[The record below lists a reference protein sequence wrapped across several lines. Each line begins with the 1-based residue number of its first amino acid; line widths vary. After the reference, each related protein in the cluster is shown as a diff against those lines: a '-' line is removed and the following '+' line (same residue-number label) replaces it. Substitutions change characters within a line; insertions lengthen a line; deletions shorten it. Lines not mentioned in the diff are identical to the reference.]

1 MVMLSRRKKSSLN
14 LINLL
19 RSPFLAEQRVRERE
33 QNKTRV
39 GVGAGLQVYRRQEPE
54 QDRTAQRKEGEVESA
69 SNQPYNQFRPTTRAP
84 GVRGPREQGTVD

>member
-1 MVMLSRRKKSSLN
+1 MMVMLSRRKNCSLH
-14 LINLL
+14 LIIFL
-19 RSPFLAEQRVRERE
+19 RSPFLAEQRERE